1 MNTQNSDSL
10 LSMMLGIVPFWK
22 DQMKDWKVTV
32 VRTSLERLGY
42 QIVFPYLS
50 LYIIALGATKTQ
62 LGTITSIGMLMTGLL
77 GPWVGGIID
86 RSGAKK
92 IYSFGIVLLLTSYL
106 LYASAPDW
114 RLCVAAMVIYYL
126 GQGLSGQSCATI
138 CGNCLKTCDRAR
150 GMLVCESLA
159 AGLLGMAGPMIAA
172 FVLVNVLGV
181 SEGAATADDYR
192 KLFYISAAFTFMS
205 LLVVIFNLSNQKFAS
220 RSRGGTLRNGLNILK
235 SNANARRWLV
245 ISAVANLPQALVLPF
260 IQVFAGEVKGAT
272 VTVLAAMVTAHAV
285 TSTFLGYPVGVL
297 ADRFGR
303 KKVIYATTGLF
314 WLSIVLLLTAKS
326 PAMLIAAG
334 VLQGFYYISSPLS
347 GAIQRELVS
356 NEVMGTWIGLTKF
369 SNAIVA
375 AVMASVGGLI
385 YDRVGPQ
392 YVFLVYIAC
401 DALIRMPLL
410 SRIPETLHAG
420 REG

>member
-10 LSMMLGIVPFWK
+10 LSMMLGIVPFWR

-205 LLVVIFNLSNQKFAS
+205 LLVVIFKLSNQKFAS

-235 SNANARRWLV
+235 SNANARKWIV
-245 ISAVANLPQALVLPF
+245 ISAVANLP
-260 IQVFAGEVKGAT
+260 
-272 VTVLAAMVTAHAV
+272 
-285 TSTFLGYPVGVL
+285 
-297 ADRFGR
+297 R
-303 KKVIYATTGLF
+303 
-314 WLSIVLLLTAKS
+314 
-326 PAMLIAAG
+326 
-334 VLQGFYYISSPLS
+334 
-347 GAIQRELVS
+347 
-356 NEVMGTWIGLTKF
+356 
-369 SNAIVA
+369 
-375 AVMASVGGLI
+375 
-385 YDRVGPQ
+385 
-392 YVFLVYIAC
+392 
-401 DALIRMPLL
+401 
-410 SRIPETLHAG
+410 
-420 REG
+420 